1 VALNLIKLCVGC
13 DTVDDLV
20 GWHAAHR
27 AGQPWILQTRQTPK
41 RAVELI
47 DGGSVYRV
55 FKGVVLCRQ
64 AILAID
70 TVGEGKAA
78 RCHIT
83 LDPQIVLTAPTPRR
97 AFQGWRY
104 LEGKDAP
111 EDLGVRGQMV
121 AVPQDLALK
130 LRELGAW

>member
-1 VALNLIKLCVGC
+1 MTLNLIKLCVGC
-13 DTVDDLV
+13 DSVDELID
-20 GWHAAHR
+20 WHKVYR
-27 AGQPWILQTRQTPK
+27 AGQPWVLHTRQTPK
-41 RAVELI
+41 RAEELI
-47 DGGSVYRV
+47 QGGSVFRV
-55 FKGVVLCRQ
+55 FRGVVLCRQ
-64 AILAID
+64 RILVVD
-70 TVGEGKAA
+70 TVGEGKSA
-78 RCHIT
+78 RCQIT

-111 EDLGVRGQMV
+111 EDLGVHGQPA